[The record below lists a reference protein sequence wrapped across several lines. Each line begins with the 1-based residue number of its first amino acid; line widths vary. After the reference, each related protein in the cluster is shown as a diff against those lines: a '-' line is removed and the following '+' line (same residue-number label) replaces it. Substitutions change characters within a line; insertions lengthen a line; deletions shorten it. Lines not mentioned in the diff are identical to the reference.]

1 MGAGYNCCLS
11 FKALFGA
18 LVVLGFILVGTLQ
31 SEGNETTTKT
41 TTLKIADEDD
51 ESWPWK
57 GKAMEEQ
64 VKGLGKG
71 KLSSLVH
78 PRMDLNYMSKRRVP
92 KGPDPIHN
100 RRAGNSKRPP
110 RQG

>member
-1 MGAGYNCCLS
+1 MSAGNNCCLS

-41 TTLKIADEDD
+41 TADEDD
-51 ESWPWK
+51 ESWSWK
-57 GKAMEEQ
+57 GKATLQKEEQ
-64 VKGLGKG
+64 VKDFGRG
-71 KLSSLVH
+71 KLSGLVH
-78 PRMDLNYMSKRRVP
+78 RRMDLNYMSKRRVP
-92 KGPDPIHN
+92 NGPDPIHN
-100 RRAGNSKRPP
+100 RRAGNSGRPP